1 MKFNL
6 LEHDLSST
14 IAVVVMEAIDGS
26 SHHAIAVHD
35 GLIFDSNEPFAI
47 PLTKPNLDLMCSTD
61 KRQSLFVRVSSGY
74 LFMDSRLPL
83 KDEIR
88 ELKSRKSTKK

>member
-6 LEHDLSST
+6 LDHDLSST
-14 IAVVVMEAIDGS
+14 IAAVLMEAIDGS
-26 SHHAIAVHD
+26 SHHAITVHD
-35 GLIFDSNEPFAI
+35 GLIFDSNESFAV
-47 PLTKPNLDLMCSTD
+47 PLTKPNVDHMCSTD
-61 KRQSLFVRVSSGY
+61 KRQSLFVCVSSGY

-88 ELKSRKSTKK
+88 ELKSRKSTNK

>member
-14 IAVVVMEAIDGS
+14 IAVVVMEAIDG
-26 SHHAIAVHD
+26 
-35 GLIFDSNEPFAI
+35 LIFDSNEPFAV
-47 PLTKPNLDLMCSTD
+47 PLTKPNLNLMCSTE
-61 KRQSLFVRVSSGY
+61 KRQSLFVRVSSEY